1 MKLEWIHLYFSIM
14 DKKEKELFS
23 LSVYDIVRMIPEG
36 RATSYGAIAKAVGYP
51 KLSRMVGKIMSEC
64 NSKETLIPAHRVV
77 NNQGVLS
84 AKNAFGSQG
93 EMQRLLE
100 NEGVTVINDRIRNWS
115 TVFWDPLDEVHL

>member
-1 MKLEWIHLYFSIM
+1 M

-23 LSVYDIVRMIPEG
+23 LSVCDIVRMIPEG
-36 RATSYGAIAKAVGYP
+36 QATSYGAIAKAVGYP
-51 KLSRMVGKIMSEC
+51 KFSRMVGKIMSEC
-64 NSKETLIPAHRVV
+64 NLKETLIPAHRVV
-77 NNQGVLS
+77 NSQGVLS
-84 AKNAFGSQG
+84 AKDAFGSPG